1 MGERTIELTYEGCT
15 IVLHKP
21 QLTEEERAK
30 REREA
35 IRATSHFMAEL
46 YRRKRDEEKSN

>member
-1 MGERTIELTYEGCT
+1 MGERTIELTYDGCT

-21 QLTEEERAK
+21 QLTEEERGK

-35 IRATSHFMAEL
+35 TRALAHFMAEL
-46 YRRKRDEEKSN
+46 HKEQRK